1 MFLYNTCFYHKYP
14 ISNERPLI
22 PGNPHSLNS
31 AWLLHCLCFIVVFFP
46 SGNLHVA
53 PQSNGNRDRRWLSAG
68 YKEVSPT
75 SSHKENSSSL
85 INQLAN
91 LPGFN
96 PLKARIVKQY
106 AKTPEEILPTAVEKS
121 LPWRRDR
128 STYNFGMCLI
138 TNEIYIIN
146 ACLMTKNLH
155 FLFVFKF
162 QNLFLVS

>member
-1 MFLYNTCFYHKYP
+1 MWHRKLTNTLD
-14 ISNERPLI
+14 NWRLT
-22 PGNPHSLNS
+22 
-31 AWLLHCLCFIVVFFP
+31 
-46 SGNLHVA
+46 
-53 PQSNGNRDRRWLSAG
+53 AG

-128 STYNFGMCLI
+128 STYNFGMCLLTTCFFHRIVSDDQGFI
-138 TNEIYIIN
+138 TLVLRFIFPKLFYRF
-146 ACLMTKNLH
+146 LH
-155 FLFVFKF
+155 SSSILSY
-162 QNLFLVS
+162 L

>member
-1 MFLYNTCFYHKYP
+1 M
-14 ISNERPLI
+14 
-22 PGNPHSLNS
+22 
-31 AWLLHCLCFIVVFFP
+31 
-46 SGNLHVA
+46 A
-53 PQSNGNRDRRWLSAG
+53 PQSNGIRDRRWLSAG

-146 ACLMTKNLH
+146 TCLND
-155 FLFVFKF
+155 
-162 QNLFLVS
+162 

>member
-1 MFLYNTCFYHKYP
+1 MGSYLCYLSIPLF
-14 ISNERPLI
+14 ISACLI
-22 PGNPHSLNS
+22 SLT
-31 AWLLHCLCFIVVFFP
+31 VVFFP
-46 SGNLHVA
+46 SGKLDAASQTNHTNIDNSTMM
-53 PQSNGNRDRRWLSAG
+53 QNSAG

-85 INQLAN
+85 LNQLAN

-128 STYNFGMCLI
+128 STYNFGMCSMRTWTFNHNRI
-138 TNEIYIIN
+138 
-146 ACLMTKNLH
+146 CLWRP
-155 FLFVFKF
+155 KF
-162 QNLFLVS
+162 FF

>member
-1 MFLYNTCFYHKYP
+1 MYLRDIVWLKGLLIIYIIFRLYPSVTNRPHLGILNNLLIATYLFYLCLFNIVCVWSSFSSLLATFMWHGK
-14 ISNERPLI
+14 SNQYSRQLGMI
-22 PGNPHSLNS
+22 K
-31 AWLLHCLCFIVVFFP
+31 
-46 SGNLHVA
+46 
-53 PQSNGNRDRRWLSAG
+53 LSAG

-85 INQLAN
+85 LNQLAN

-128 STYNFGMCLI
+128 STYNFGMCLLESW
-138 TNEIYIIN
+138 N
-146 ACLMTKNLH
+146 
-155 FLFVFKF
+155 VFKCH
-162 QNLFLVS
+162 

>member
-1 MFLYNTCFYHKYP
+1 MF
-14 ISNERPLI
+14 
-22 PGNPHSLNS
+22 
-31 AWLLHCLCFIVVFFP
+31 VVFFP

-53 PQSNGNRDRRWLSAG
+53 PQTHWYSRQLATLILSAG

-85 INQLAN
+85 LNQLAN

-128 STYNFGMCLI
+128 STYNFGMCLLKKTVSFACFFNKSLASDDQSAFYDHSI
-138 TNEIYIIN
+138 NFFFSRNNIVCVIIICDYIP
-146 ACLMTKNLH
+146 
-155 FLFVFKF
+155 
-162 QNLFLVS
+162 